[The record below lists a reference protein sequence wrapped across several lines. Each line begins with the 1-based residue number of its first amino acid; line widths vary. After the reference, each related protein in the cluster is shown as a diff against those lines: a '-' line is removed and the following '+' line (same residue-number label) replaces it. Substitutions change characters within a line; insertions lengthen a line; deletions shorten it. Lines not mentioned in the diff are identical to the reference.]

1 MDGADGA
8 DGAVARALVFHH
20 NGPLTP
26 RTDLVDG
33 VTESGRPESVDGVP
47 TGLALDPG
55 LRMGRL
61 GG

>member
-1 MDGADGA
+1 VDGADGA